1 MFKTK
6 QQGVALI
13 TALLVVSLAT
23 VLAVSLVDQ
32 LHYDLRRTEN
42 ILRLDQAQLYNIN
55 AVEFSMVLLKLDRD
69 ENNEFD
75 SIEDIQLFNDQAAMF
90 PVQGGSVSANIKDLQ
105 SCFNLNNLSKT
116 NPDIEKHR
124 TQFIT
129 LLGNLEVESN
139 LHAMLADSLID
150 WLDTDDINEPQGA
163 EFDYYIGLEKPYRT
177 ANDLMISPSE
187 LRLVKGYTDEVIEQ
201 IKDEICV
208 LPDVNTGININTASS
223 KMLESI
229 KDLKNHGDAIITRRD
244 GAGEEGDIED
254 DEPFEKLEDFTRFV
268 KDTLKVEKFES
279 KGLQTYTE
287 YFLLQSKT
295 QLGAGDVKL
304 FSMINRD
311 QSNGTTE
318 LIRQSSGA
326 L

>member
-1 MFKTK
+1 MLKTR

-23 VLAVSLVDQ
+23 VLAVSLIDQ

-42 ILRLDQAQLYNIN
+42 ILRLDQAQLYNTN
-55 AVEFSMVLLKLDRD
+55 AVEFAMVLLKLDRD

-90 PVQGGSVSANIKDLQ
+90 PVQGGSVSAKLTDLQ

-124 TQFIT
+124 AQYIA
-129 LLGNLEVESN
+129 LLGNLGVEGN
-139 LHAMLADSLID
+139 LQTTLTDSLID

-187 LRLVKGYTDEVIEQ
+187 LRLVKGYTDDVIKQ

-208 LPDVNTGININTASS
+208 LPDVNTAININTASS

-244 GAGEEGDIED
+244 GAGEVGDVED
-254 DEPFEKLEDFTRFV
+254 DDPFEKLEDFTKFV
-268 KDTLKVEKFES
+268 KDSLKVKKFDS